1 MNAIHH
7 PARLRTDNVGSML
20 RPPAL
25 LAARADHAAGRIDA
39 QALRRIEDAAI
50 AEVIRLQQEIGLSVA
65 TDGEFR
71 REIWWYDFVA
81 ALRGVQIED
90 GKRAPVLS
98 DQRSGDCADPSH
110 DHASHDYAPKTVR
123 TVGRIS
129 ADGPITEADYRFV
142 AAHAGSLVPKIT
154 IPSPTRLHF
163 HGGRTVVS
171 ETAYPDMEMFFADLA
186 SLYQREIA
194 ALEAAG
200 CRYIQI
206 DDPVLSYFLSPQM
219 REGVIAEGDDPDAR
233 LARYVQL
240 INECI
245 AHRAPETR
253 IGLHIC
259 RGNARSL
266 ALSEGPYDGL
276 AEACFNHLKVDRYL
290 LEYDDARS
298 GGFEPLRLIPRD
310 REVVLGLVT
319 TKRPELE
326 DRDLLLRRIE
336 EATRFVDADRLAI
349 SPQCGFASI
358 VDGNAITM
366 DDQAAKLRLVVDV
379 AREVWPD

>member
-1 MNAIHH
+1 
-7 PARLRTDNVGSML
+7 
-20 RPPAL
+20 
-25 LAARADHAAGRIDA
+25 
-39 QALRRIEDAAI
+39 
-50 AEVIRLQQEIGLSVA
+50 
-65 TDGEFR
+65 
-71 REIWWYDFVA
+71 
-81 ALRGVQIED
+81 
-90 GKRAPVLS
+90 
-98 DQRSGDCADPSH
+98 
-110 DHASHDYAPKTVR
+110 
-123 TVGRIS
+123 
-129 ADGPITEADYRFV
+129 
-142 AAHAGSLVPKIT
+142 
-154 IPSPTRLHF
+154 
-163 HGGRTVVS
+163 
-171 ETAYPDMEMFFADLA
+171 
-186 SLYQREIA
+186 
-194 ALEAAG
+194 
-200 CRYIQI
+200 
-206 DDPVLSYFLSPQM
+206 M
-219 REGVIAEGDDPDAR
+219 REGVVAEGDDPDAR

-366 DDQAAKLRLVVDV
+366 DDQAAKLRLVVQV